1 MAIAKTKI
9 LKTIDTLDKLY
20 NKTNNPNLHK
30 YYSKLALLE
39 LCGWIEQA
47 MDDIILK
54 CAKRCLKQQN
64 HIKIV
69 QDDIKR
75 NSAFDYDNNFRNL
88 LVKIIGFM
96 NFEKLEKNVTPMSLS
111 NLKSKLNSLKPLRN
125 SHAHTHI
132 EQCTQVLNAPSV
144 TKRDFIEIFNALK
157 DYEQTLKRLGL

>member
-9 LKTIDTLDKLY
+9 LKTIDELDKLY
-20 NKTNNPNLHK
+20 NKTSNPNLHK

-47 MDDIILK
+47 MDDIVFN
-54 CAKRCLKQQN
+54 CAKRCLKQES
-64 HIKIV
+64 HLKIV
-69 QDDIKR
+69 KEDIR
-75 NSAFDYDNNFRNL
+75 HNSAFDYEKNFRNL
-88 LVKIIGFM
+88 LIKIIGFM

-111 NLKSKLNSLKPLRN
+111 TLKPKLNSLKPLRN

-157 DYEQTLKRLGL
+157 DYEQTLKRLKL